1 MLKSKRLSFAGQT
14 FHIGIDTHKT
24 NWRVT
29 LRSNAMELRT
39 FSMNPS
45 PDELAAHMKTNY
57 PDGSYRSVYEAGYCG
72 YWIHRRLEKCGITNL
87 IVNPA
92 DVPTTDKEKDQKDDP
107 IDSRKLAR
115 ELSNGSLRGIYIP
128 DEYHESIRVLS
139 RTLRQYSKRN
149 TQVKNRIKA
158 LFCFLGVDCPV
169 DAGQRWSKAL
179 VQKIAAIQ
187 FPQANLTFVMQ
198 RHLCE
203 LEHVRQ
209 QLLLLLKE
217 IRILS
222 KNDRIL
228 KALRS
233 IPGIGS
239 IIAFTLYAELITMH
253 RFPRFDEVASF
264 VGLVPSTARSGK
276 KIVVKGI
283 TQRHNRYLRY
293 LLIEAAWVA
302 VRHDPVLTQKFNDLC
317 KYMTKQRAIVRI
329 AKKLLNRIRAVWKTG
344 QQYVIGTIESCPAQV
359 TN

>member
-1 MLKSKRLSFAGQT
+1 MINSKRLSFEGQS

-29 LRSNAMELRT
+29 IRSNGMELRT
-39 FSMNPS
+39 FSMDPS
-45 PDELAAHMKTNY
+45 PEALAAHMNKHY

-72 YWIHRRLEKCGITNL
+72 YWIHRQLEQCGIKSL

-128 DEYHESIRVLS
+128 DEYQESIRVLS

-158 LFCFLGVDCPV
+158 LFCFLGIDCPV
-169 DAGQRWSKAL
+169 DAHQKWSRAL
-179 VQKIAAIQ
+179 VAQIAAIQ
-187 FPQANLTFVMQ
+187 FPQEHLTFVMQ
-198 RHLCE
+198 RHLGE
-203 LEHVRQ
+203 LEHIRQ
-209 QLLLLLKE
+209 QLLQLLRA
-217 IRILS
+217 IRAIFKKDPL
-222 KNDRIL
+222 L

-233 IPGIGS
+233 IPGIGC
-239 IIAFTLYAELITMH
+239 ITAFTLYAELLTMH
-253 RFPRFDEVASF
+253 RFPRLDEAASF
-264 VGLVPSTARSGK
+264 VGIVPSTAKSNK
-276 KIVVKGI
+276 KVFVKGI
-283 TQRHNRYLRY
+283 TQRHSRYLRFM
-293 LLIEAAWVA
+293 LIEAAWVA

-317 KYMTKQRAIVRI
+317 KHMTKQRAIVRI
-329 AKKLLNRIRAVWKTG
+329 AKKLLNRIRAVWKSG
-344 QQYVIGTIESCPAQV
+344 HQYVIGTIESCPVQV